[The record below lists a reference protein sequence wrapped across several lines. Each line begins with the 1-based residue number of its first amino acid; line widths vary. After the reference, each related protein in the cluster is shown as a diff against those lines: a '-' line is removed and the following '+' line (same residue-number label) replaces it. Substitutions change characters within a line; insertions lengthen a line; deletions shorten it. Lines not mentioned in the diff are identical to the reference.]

1 MNKPNWIPTTV
12 DDVSDPNIV
21 TCNDFGK
28 CKIHY
33 KTSAT
38 KQEIHAALKLIELL
52 YLQGEIPKHVFRNI
66 FREYCGKGLDIT
78 ADECYT
84 FNTARDAV

>member
-1 MNKPNWIPTTV
+1 MNKSNWIPTTV
-12 DDVSDPNIV
+12 ANQNMAA
-21 TCNDFGK
+21 CNNFGK

-52 YLQGEIPKHVFRNI
+52 FINGEIPQHVYRNI
-66 FREYCGKGLDIT
+66 CSEYCGKGLDIT
-78 ADECYT
+78 TDACYT
-84 FNTARDAV
+84 INTPCWDVV